1 VVRRLETYPE
11 RRHTQRVAPEHTPWR
26 RLAILRPGQEVT
38 LINLSRGGALIE
50 SHTRLLPGTRAELQL
65 SGGVRCIVRGRIL
78 RCRVSS
84 VNPLRY
90 EGAIV
95 FERTLDWTRSEE

>member
-1 VVRRLETYPE
+1 MGRRLETYPD
-11 RRHTQRVAPEHTPWR
+11 RRHTARVSPEHTPWR
-26 RLAILRPGQEVT
+26 RAILRPGQEVT
-38 LINLSRGGALIE
+38 LINVSRGGALIE
-50 SHTRLLPGTRAELQL
+50 SHNRLLPGTRAELQL
-65 SGGVRCIVRGRIL
+65 SGAARCTVRGRIL

-95 FERTLDWTRSEE
+95 FERTLDWTLSEE